1 MENRLIKDAQI
12 TASSEYHYTLAA
24 VNARLNF
31 KAGGG
36 KHGAWTPAST
46 DASPWIQVALG
57 SFTNVT
63 GVATQGRNAAY
74 QWVTRYQLQYSDDGV
89 NFRYYKAIC
98 ESFPKVKL
106 YPADNFKLVHSFMAF
121 LQSSKNLNRFVA
133 NLIRLFFT
141 AENFHCTFVDTN
153 V

>member
-12 TASSEYHYTLAA
+12 TASSEYSYTLAA

-31 KAGGG
+31 KQ
-36 KHGAWTPAST
+36 GAWAPAYT

-63 GVATQGRNAAY
+63 GVATQGRNAAS

-106 YPADNFKLVHSFMAF
+106 YPADNFKLVHSFMAS

-133 NLIRLFFT
+133 NLVRLFFT